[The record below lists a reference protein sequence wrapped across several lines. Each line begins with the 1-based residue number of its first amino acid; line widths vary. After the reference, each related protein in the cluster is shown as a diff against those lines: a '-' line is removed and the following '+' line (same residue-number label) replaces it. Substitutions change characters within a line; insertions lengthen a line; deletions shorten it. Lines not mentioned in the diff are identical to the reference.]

1 MEPIRQCAS
10 WGCFCRDGVTP
21 QQLVTEAAKIGY
33 AALEMPPTEHYD
45 LIREHGLLIGTIVG
59 HASLADGLNKRE
71 NHDRIEGEIL
81 ANLDVAVRY
90 GIPNLIVL
98 SGNREGKSEIEG
110 AENTIAILSRVAKPA
125 EEKGVNLVLEL
136 LNSKVDHHDYQCDS
150 TSWGAHVV
158 RMVGSPRVKLLYDIY
173 HMQIMEGDIIRTI
186 RDHIDLIGHFHTAG
200 NPGRRDLD
208 DAQEIN
214 YRAVARAIAE
224 TGYRGLV
231 GHELIPKGDP
241 LECLRASFEVF
252 RVA

>member
-33 AALEMPPTEHYD
+33 AALEMPPAEHYD

-81 ANLDVAVRY
+81 ANLDTAVKY
-90 GIPNLIVL
+90 GVPNLIVL

-125 EEKGVNLVLEL
+125 EQKGVTLVLEL

-150 TSWGAHVV
+150 TPWGAHVV
-158 RMVGSPRVKLLYDIY
+158 RMVGSPRVKMLFDIY
-173 HMQIMEGDIIRTI
+173 HMQIMEGDLIATIKKNIR
-186 RDHIDLIGHFHTAG
+186 HIGHFHTAG
-200 NPGRRDLD
+200 VPGRHELD
-208 DAQEIN
+208 ENQEI
-214 YRAVARAIAE
+214 YYPAVMRAIVD
-224 TGYRGLV
+224 TGYDGYV
-231 GHELIPKGDP
+231 AHEYTPTRDP
-241 LECLRASFEVF
+241 LESLVQAVRACDV
-252 RVA
+252 